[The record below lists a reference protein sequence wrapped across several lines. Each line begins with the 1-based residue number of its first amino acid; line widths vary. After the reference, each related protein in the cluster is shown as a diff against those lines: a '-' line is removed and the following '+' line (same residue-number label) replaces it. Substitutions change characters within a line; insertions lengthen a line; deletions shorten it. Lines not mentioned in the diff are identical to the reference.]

1 MKKLVLNDSRQIE
14 VQSAVASGGVF
25 HARMINTS
33 VETLEAMFSSEFATQ
48 KMTLVE
54 NGKVTNTFE
63 NYKVFKSVKK
73 ECGGIYEVELVQE
86 EADTATKIANLEKM
100 AQDNAETIEQGL
112 AEITMLISS
121 LVGGVADVQ

>member
-14 VQSAVASGGVF
+14 VQSANASAGVF
-25 HARMINTS
+25 RARMINTNFDA
-33 VETLEAMFSSEFATQ
+33 LEAMFSSEFATR

-54 NGKVTNTFE
+54 NGKITNSFE
-63 NYKVFKSVKK
+63 NYTVFKSVKK
-73 ECGGIYEVELVQE
+73 ECGGIYEVELVQA

-121 LVGGVADVQ
+121 LFGGVANVQ